1 MVTPK
6 GGGAGER
13 IDWPGVVVVGAGVT
27 GLLVTERLRRSGV
40 PVLLVE
46 QRGLGAGQTG
56 HCHGYLH
63 RGYIYRRLGASQQS
77 ALDGCADW
85 WGRRL
90 ARAGGESFVGGE
102 SVIGFTEDEEREETL
117 AAWTSLGMPW
127 KEVRVPGLAGTTGTF
142 AVPEATV
149 SPRAAVRAVAGI
161 AESTPRVHGRAVLPR
176 LSGRAVSE
184 LEILTDE
191 GTTTVSAP
199 AYVLAAG
206 LGTPGLLG
214 PWARALGMRTR
225 LSYMLVCRSGRDLP
239 GAFCLPADSA
249 QGLFVASRPAGRDR
263 VYLLSTFVNFW
274 PSAEDEDARR
284 SWLAAAGRVLA
295 THVPALWDD
304 PDARWGLY
312 PAGKIEVDLPD
323 EGGGLPE
330 GGVLDVGWDNAVAV
344 LPGKF
349 VLAPLYADRCVE
361 RLARLT
367 DLDRLRGP
375 SPVTPESPTGPYG
388 SGDSSWAAEDWE
400 MTPLFRR
407 AELFDGPVP
416 ARRVPA
422 PSQWK
427 ETDRWS
433 A

>member
-1 MVTPK
+1 MVTPAA
-6 GGGAGER
+6 GGPGGSIR
-13 IDWPGVVVVGAGVT
+13 WPGVVVVGAGVT
-27 GLLVTERLRRSGV
+27 GLLVTERLRQRGV

-63 RGYIYRRLGASQQS
+63 RGYIYRRLGAPQQS
-77 ALDGCADW
+77 VLDGCAEW
-85 WGRRL
+85 WSRRL
-90 ARAGGESFVGGE
+90 AGAGGDAFVGEE
-102 SVIGFTEDEEREETL
+102 SVIGFTGAGEREETL

-127 KEVRVPGLAGTTGTF
+127 KEVGAPGLAGTVGTF

-161 AESTPRVHGRAVLPR
+161 AASTPGVRGRAVLPR
-176 LSGRAVSE
+176 LSGRAVSA

-191 GTTTVSAP
+191 GTLTVSAP

-239 GAFCLPADSA
+239 GAFCLPEDSA

-263 VYLLSTFVNFW
+263 VYLMSTFVNFW

-284 SWLAAAGRVLA
+284 SWLGAVSRVLA
-295 THVPALWDD
+295 THVPGLWDD

-312 PAGKIEVDLPD
+312 PAGKIEVDVPD
-323 EGGGLPE
+323 DGGLPE

-349 VLAPLYADRCVE
+349 VLAPLYADRCLD

-367 DLDRLRGP
+367 DLDRLRDP
-375 SPVTPESPTGPYG
+375 SPAAAGSPLGPYG
-388 SGDSSWAAEDWE
+388 PGESSWAAEDWE
-400 MTPLFRR
+400 MTPLFSR
-407 AELFDGPVP
+407 AALFDGPGP
-416 ARRVPA
+416 ARLVPA
-422 PSQWK
+422 PSQRK
-427 ETDRWS
+427 ENDRWS

>member
-1 MVTPK
+1 M
-6 GGGAGER
+6 
-13 IDWPGVVVVGAGVT
+13 
-27 GLLVTERLRRSGV
+27 
-40 PVLLVE
+40 
-46 QRGLGAGQTG
+46 
-56 HCHGYLH
+56 
-63 RGYIYRRLGASQQS
+63 
-77 ALDGCADW
+77 
-85 WGRRL
+85 
-90 ARAGGESFVGGE
+90 
-102 SVIGFTEDEEREETL
+102 
-117 AAWTSLGMPW
+117 
-127 KEVRVPGLAGTTGTF
+127 
-142 AVPEATV
+142 
-149 SPRAAVRAVAGI
+149 
-161 AESTPRVHGRAVLPR
+161 HGRAVLPR
-176 LSGRAVSE
+176 LSGRTVSE
-184 LEILTDE
+184 LGILTDE

-225 LSYMLVCRSGRDLP
+225 LSYMLVVRSGRDLP

-284 SWLAAAGRVLA
+284 SWLGAAGRVLA

-323 EGGGLPE
+323 EGGLPE

-375 SPVTPESPTGPYG
+375 SPVTPEPPIGTYG

-400 MTPLFRR
+400 MTPLFSR
-407 AELFDGPVP
+407 AELFDGPGP

-427 ETDRWS
+427 EIDRWS

>member
-1 MVTPK
+1 M
-6 GGGAGER
+6 
-13 IDWPGVVVVGAGVT
+13 
-27 GLLVTERLRRSGV
+27 
-40 PVLLVE
+40 
-46 QRGLGAGQTG
+46 
-56 HCHGYLH
+56 
-63 RGYIYRRLGASQQS
+63 
-77 ALDGCADW
+77 
-85 WGRRL
+85 
-90 ARAGGESFVGGE
+90 
-102 SVIGFTEDEEREETL
+102 
-117 AAWTSLGMPW
+117 
-127 KEVRVPGLAGTTGTF
+127 
-142 AVPEATV
+142 
-149 SPRAAVRAVAGI
+149 
-161 AESTPRVHGRAVLPR
+161 HGRAVLPR

-274 PSAEDEDARR
+274 PSAEDDDARR
-284 SWLAAAGRVLA
+284 SWLTAAGRVLA

-375 SPVTPESPTGPYG
+375 SPVTPGSPTGPYG